1 MEADPKPLDKDR
13 GWRGERERGRDRGFT
28 CETFANVSSIR
39 GVQTLKNIDQQNQQ
53 LRNGRKAMK

>member
-13 GWRGERERGRDRGFT
+13 GWRGEREGGRDRGFT
-28 CETFANVSSIR
+28 YETFADVSSIR
-39 GVQTLKNIDQQNQQ
+39 GVQTLNNIDQQNQQ